1 MKNLLLAG
9 AAIAALT
16 APAIAADMAVKA
28 PHQPPPAVYDW
39 SGIYVGGHIG
49 WAWQH
54 TTFNDPFFLQG
65 IGVAGP
71 PVRSFDPKGF
81 FGGPQIGW
89 NYQIG
94 HLVVGNEIDVSFT
107 ALNASRTDRISIAP
121 VPGIQPGGSDT
132 RTISSKTEWFGTAT
146 ARLGFAWDRVL
157 LYSKGGV
164 AVAHFKYGVDDTS
177 VFQDPFGGPPFT
189 SVTSFRGSDT
199 RIGWTVGAGV
209 EWAVWENLSAKIE
222 YDYLGFAN
230 KPVALDPIVGFAFTP
245 QLVVNVEHSIQTVKA
260 GLNWRFGP
268 TAAPVA
274 ARY

>member
-1 MKNLLLAG
+1 MKYLLLTG
-9 AAIAALT
+9 AAIVALAA
-16 APAIAADMAVKA
+16 APATAADMAAKA
-28 PHQPPPAVYDW
+28 PYQPPPVAAYDW

-49 WAWQH
+49 WASQH
-54 TTFNDPFFLQG
+54 TTFNDPFFIPLG
-65 IGVAGP
+65 GPSGP
-71 PVRSFDPKGF
+71 PVRSIDAQGV

-94 HLVVGNEIDVSFT
+94 HLVVGNDIDVSFT
-107 ALNASRTDRISIAP
+107 SLKTDRTDSIVMAPAP
-121 VPGIQPGGSDT
+121 VAGSDT
-132 RTISSKTEWFGTAT
+132 RTISTKTDWFGTAT

-164 AVAHFKYGVDDTS
+164 AAGHFKYGVDDTS
-177 VFQDPFGGPPFT
+177 VLGIFT
-189 SVTSFRGSDT
+189 SASSFRGSDT

-209 EWAVWENLSAKIE
+209 EWAVWSNLSAKIE
-222 YDYLGFAN
+222 YDYLSFAN
-230 KPVALDPIVGFAFTP
+230 KPVALDPVVAFAGAG

>member
-9 AAIAALT
+9 AAIALAA
-16 APAIAADMAVKA
+16 APAAAADMAVKA
-28 PHQPPPAVYDW
+28 PYQPPPVAAYDW

-54 TTFNDPFFLQG
+54 TTFNDPFSAIFG
-65 IGVAGP
+65 PSGP
-71 PVRSFDPKGF
+71 PVRSFDPKSF

-94 HLVVGNEIDVSFT
+94 HLVVGNEVDASFT
-107 ALNASRTDRISIAP
+107 ALNAGRTDAVSVANPAP
-121 VPGIQPGGSDT
+121 GVLFTSDT
-132 RTISSKTEWFGTAT
+132 RTISTKTDWFGTAT

-157 LYSKGGV
+157 LYSKGGA
-164 AVAHFKYGVDDTS
+164 AVAHFKYGVDDSSFLSTGIS
-177 VFQDPFGGPPFT
+177 T
-189 SVTSFRGSDT
+189 TLVTLYRGSDT

-209 EWAVWENLSAKIE
+209 EWAVWENLSAKVE

-230 KPVALDPIVGFAFTP
+230 KPVALDPIVGFVGSP

-268 TAAPVA
+268 TAPVT

>member
-1 MKNLLLAG
+1 MKNLLLSG
-9 AAIAALT
+9 VALVALA

-28 PHQPPPAVYDW
+28 LARPIAVHDW

-54 TTFNDPFFLQG
+54 TTFNDPFAVLFG
-65 IGVAGP
+65 PSGP

-81 FGGPQIGW
+81 FGGPQVGW

-94 HLVVGNEIDVSFT
+94 PLVVGNEDDFSFSSF
-107 ALNASRTDRISIAP
+107 NASRTDSLFNPP
-121 VPGIQPGGSDT
+121 VPPIPGGSDV

-157 LYSKGGV
+157 LYSKGGA
-164 AVAHFKYGVDDTS
+164 AVRHFKYGVDDTS
-177 VFQDPFGGPPFT
+177 VAGIFT

-199 RIGWTVGAGV
+199 RFGWTVGAGV
-209 EWAVWENLSAKIE
+209 EWAVWDNLSAKVE
-222 YDYLGFAN
+222 YDYLGFPN
-230 KPVALDPIVGFAFTP
+230 RPVALDPVVAPAGIG
-245 QLVVNVEHSIQTVKA
+245 QLVVNIEHSIQTVKA

-268 TAAPVA
+268 TAAPVM
-274 ARY
+274 AR